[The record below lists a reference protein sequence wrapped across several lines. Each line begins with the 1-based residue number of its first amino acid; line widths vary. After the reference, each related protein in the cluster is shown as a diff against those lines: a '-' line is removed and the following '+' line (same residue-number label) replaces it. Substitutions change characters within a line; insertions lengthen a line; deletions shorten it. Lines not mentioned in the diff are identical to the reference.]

1 MTRRLKKPVVYGL
14 YCLGLVMFIGLI
26 YVIELSIPDQKLSSH
41 KDVYVTK
48 NLFDDVIPVIKTEDK
63 LVKPYTKEDVSETK
77 EFYDYKADNKEQEK
91 SIVYYQNT
99 YMQSTGIT
107 YSNVDKFDVISVL
120 PGEVEEVKEDEL
132 LGKTIKIKH
141 NDNLYSLYECLSTTN
156 VNKGDKVIQGQI
168 IGVSGTSKINNSN
181 NNLYFELILNGNS
194 INPNSYYGKTLKE
207 IQ

>member
-63 LVKPYTKEDVSETK
+63 LVKPYTKDDVSETK
-77 EFYDYKADNKEQEK
+77 EFYDYKADNAEQEK